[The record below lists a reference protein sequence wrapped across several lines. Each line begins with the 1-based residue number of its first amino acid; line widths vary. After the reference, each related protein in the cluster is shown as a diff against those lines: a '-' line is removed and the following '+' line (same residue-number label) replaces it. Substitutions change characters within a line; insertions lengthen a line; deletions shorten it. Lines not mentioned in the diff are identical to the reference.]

1 MKYLYVLPVLRSAI
15 AITLFLAINAFAE
28 NNDAAAK
35 NALAKAQYMMR
46 QVSNEKAELE
56 KQIAKQKEQIDALTK
71 ENEKIKVD
79 LKNKMNAVNPLD
91 EVVKSLKDNG
101 QKNQSKLENELS
113 KNDKLTAKNE
123 ELELKLSSQSK
134 NFDICYGNNKKL
146 YEINKE
152 ILGQYEN
159 KGFWD
164 ALKQKE
170 PFTAIER
177 VKVENLVQD
186 YQYNIDSLKVKI
198 VQDDSGI
205 SK

>member
-1 MKYLYVLPVLRSAI
+1 MKYLHVLPVLRSAI

-35 NALAKAQYMMR
+35 NALAKAQFMMR

-56 KQIAKQKEQIDALTK
+56 KQVAKQKEQIDALTK
-71 ENEKIKVD
+71 ENEKIKTD

-113 KNDKLTAKNE
+113 KNEALLAKNE
-123 ELELKLSSQSK
+123 DLEMKLSAQSK

-198 VQDDSGI
+198 VQDDSNI